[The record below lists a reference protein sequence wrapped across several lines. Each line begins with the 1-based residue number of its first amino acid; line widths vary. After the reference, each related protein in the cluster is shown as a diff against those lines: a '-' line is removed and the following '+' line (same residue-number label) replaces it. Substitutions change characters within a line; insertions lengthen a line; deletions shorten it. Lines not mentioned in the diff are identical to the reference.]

1 MLKLRIETLSTSKKR
16 SAQIL
21 RGGHR
26 INHLFEIKSVPTR
39 ILRIKKEKK
48 EDIDYY
54 PFDDFRSQ
62 RGHNENNDQ
71 F

>member
-1 MLKLRIETLSTSKKR
+1 MLKLRIETLSTSKKWKR

-21 RGGHR
+21 I
-26 INHLFEIKSVPTR
+26 INHLFETKSVPTR

-54 PFDDFRSQ
+54 PFGDFRSQ